1 MFEEAG
7 KVTVSASKAVG
18 STMASAVDNV
28 VIKPA
33 KIVGKTSVSVVD
45 NVIVKPTT
53 SIVNSAW
60 GNSGK

>member
-1 MFEEAG
+1 VFEEAG
-7 KVTVSASKAVG
+7 KATVSVSQAVG

-33 KIVGKTSVSVVD
+33 KIVGQTSVSVVD

-53 SIVNSAW
+53 SIVKSAW
-60 GNSGK
+60 GSSEK